1 MNQLERIYRI
11 DALLQTGK
19 SIPLSRMEEETEKSS
34 ATLKRDIQ
42 YMRDFFEAPILYDK
56 TTQGYRYNPKA
67 QSFSLPGFWLSQT
80 ELYAL
85 RLLQEVTD
93 TEEKAAMAPFLVPV
107 REKLDKAL
115 KKLGHDPALIAKR
128 IQVMPVYQRRLE
140 RPVFS
145 AVCRALLQGRVLDI
159 RYHARGDNRM
169 ETRRIHPQKLVQ
181 YQINWYLV
189 AFCELRNELRTFSMD
204 RITIMGMPDLSARIL
219 EPQKIRDHVGS
230 GFGIFAGKAEN
241 TAFLRFFQPNARWVK
256 DETWH
261 KNQITRWD
269 GDTLLLSLPYSSS
282 TELVREILRHGP
294 GVKVEAPESLKME
307 VVAALKKT
315 LEHYEVK
322 VPCDEAAEA

>member
-19 SIPLSRMEEETEKSS
+19 CIPLSRMEEEMEKSRS
-34 ATLKRDIQ
+34 SIKRDIQ
-42 YMRDFFEAPILYDK
+42 YMRDYFDAPIIYNK
-56 TTQGYRYNPKA
+56 QNHCYRYDA
-67 QSFSLPGFWLSQT
+67 DAGSFELPGFWLSQT

-115 KKLGHDPALIAKR
+115 AKLGHDPGLIAR
-128 IQVMPVYQRRLE
+128 CIQVMPVYQRQLE

-145 AVCRALLQGRVLDI
+145 AVCKALLQAQVLDI
-159 RYHARGDNRM
+159 RYHGRGEDKIEN
-169 ETRRIHPQKLVQ
+169 RRIHPQKLIQ

-189 AFCELRNELRTFSMD
+189 AHCELRKELRTFSMD
-204 RITIMGMPDLSARIL
+204 RISVMALPGLPAELIDPK
-219 EPQKIRDHVGS
+219 KIKEHTES

-241 TAFLRFFQPNARWVK
+241 TAFLRFYQPNARWVK
-256 DETWH
+256 DEKWH
-261 KNQITRWD
+261 KNQMTRWD
-269 GDTLLLSLPYSSS
+269 GDTLILSLPYNSS

-294 GVKVEAPESLKME
+294 GVKVESPESLKKE
-307 VVAALKKT
+307 VVEALQKS
-315 LEHYEVK
+315 LGNYEV
-322 VPCDEAAEA
+322 

>member
-11 DALLQTGK
+11 DSLLQSGK
-19 SIPLSRMEEETEKSS
+19 TIPLSRMEKETEKSP

-56 TTQGYRYNPKA
+56 AARGYRYDPEA
-67 QSFSLPGFWLSQT
+67 DSFSLPGFWLSQT

-115 KKLGHDPALIAKR
+115 AKLGHDPALIAKR

-140 RPVFS
+140 RAVFA
-145 AVCRALLQGRVLDI
+145 AVCRALLHGRVLDI
-159 RYHARGDNRM
+159 RYHARGDDKT

-189 AFCELRNELRTFSMD
+189 AFCELRKELRTFSMD
-204 RITIMGMPDLSARIL
+204 RISIMGIPDLPADIL
-219 EPQKIRDHVGS
+219 DPRKIKEHTES

-241 TAFLRFFQPNARWVK
+241 TAFLRFYQPNARWVK
-256 DETWH
+256 DEIWH
-261 KNQITRWD
+261 KNQMTRWD
-269 GDTLLLSLPYSSS
+269 GDTLILSLPYNSA

-294 GVKVEAPESLKME
+294 GVKVEGPESLKME
-307 VVAALKKT
+307 VVAALKKS
-315 LEHYEVK
+315 LENYGGASS
-322 VPCDEAAEA
+322 CDAVGVV